1 MIEHEYERGN
11 KHSAS
16 RLGEQYYDNQKFILR
31 KVEGG
36 LKRKIDQLKDQRTK
50 LRSNRKDS
58 DITTVAVIGYTN
70 CGKTSLIK
78 TLTGDASMEPRNQ
91 LFATLDVTCHGT
103 RLPGSNLDTVFI
115 DTVGFISDIPTP
127 LIASF
132 SATLEDALD
141 ADLIL
146 HVADFSHPDH
156 EHQRRQVL
164 DTLKK
169 LKVNVADNKKILSV
183 GNKID
188 LIPSEKWT
196 DVMNQ
201 GYLPISA
208 VRGFGL
214 EHLVEKIEKQLIIS
228 TDRVKLRMRLRPGS
242 EEWEWLRQNSS
253 FGASEVDGD
262 TNYNIVT
269 VVISKHILEKFKA
282 KFLKKT

>member
-11 KHSAS
+11 KHNAS

-31 KVEGG
+31 KLEGG
-36 LKRKIDQLKDQRTK
+36 IKRKIDQLKNQRTK

-58 DITTVAVIGYTN
+58 DISTVAVIGYTN

-78 TLTGDASMEPRNQ
+78 AITGDSNMEPRNQ

-103 RLPGSNLDTVFI
+103 KLPGSNLDTVFI

-169 LKVNVADNKKILSV
+169 L
-183 GNKID
+183 
-188 LIPSEKWT
+188 E
-196 DVMNQ
+196 
-201 GYLPISA
+201 
-208 VRGFGL
+208 
-214 EHLVEKIEKQLIIS
+214 
-228 TDRVKLRMRLRPGS
+228 
-242 EEWEWLRQNSS
+242 
-253 FGASEVDGD
+253 
-262 TNYNIVT
+262 
-269 VVISKHILEKFKA
+269 
-282 KFLKKT
+282 

>member
-11 KHSAS
+11 KHNAS

-31 KVEGG
+31 KLEGG
-36 LKRKIDQLKDQRTK
+36 IKRKIDQLKNQRTK

-58 DITTVAVIGYTN
+58 DISTVAVIGYTN

-78 TLTGDASMEPRNQ
+78 AITGDSNMEPRNQ

-103 RLPGSNLDTVFI
+103 KLPGSNLDTVFI

-169 LKVNVADNKKILSV
+169 LKVKETDNKKILSV

-188 LIPSEKWT
+188 LIPSERWRE
-196 DVMNQ
+196 VMAQ

-214 EHLVEKIEKQLIIS
+214 EHLLEKIEKQLIIS

-253 FGASEVDGD
+253 FGDLEVDGD

-282 KFLKKT
+282 KYLKQ

>member
-1 MIEHEYERGN
+1 M
-11 KHSAS
+11 
-16 RLGEQYYDNQKFILR
+16 
-31 KVEGG
+31 
-36 LKRKIDQLKDQRTK
+36 
-50 LRSNRKDS
+50 
-58 DITTVAVIGYTN
+58 
-70 CGKTSLIK
+70 
-78 TLTGDASMEPRNQ
+78 
-91 LFATLDVTCHGT
+91 
-103 RLPGSNLDTVFI
+103 
-115 DTVGFISDIPTP
+115 
-127 LIASF
+127 
-132 SATLEDALD
+132 
-141 ADLIL
+141 
-146 HVADFSHPDH
+146 
-156 EHQRRQVL
+156 
-164 DTLKK
+164 KK
-169 LKVNVADNKKILSV
+169 LKANVADNKKILSV

-196 DVMNQ
+196 EVMNQ